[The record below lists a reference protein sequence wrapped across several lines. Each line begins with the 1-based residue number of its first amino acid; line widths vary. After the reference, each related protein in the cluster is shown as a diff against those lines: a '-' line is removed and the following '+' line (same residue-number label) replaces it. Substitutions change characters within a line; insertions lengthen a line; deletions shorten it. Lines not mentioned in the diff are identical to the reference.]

1 LRDHDWYCSLAGRA
15 TAHVQSLARVG
26 WPGWALKSGIIG
38 SSGRRWDVC
47 VWRPARMPLVKTEP
61 TAYEGSYECAICW
74 DSCRGDKEILGCVR
88 CPGVRKMHVKCYEGW
103 LAAGKR
109 KGCTQCNGPIS
120 AYVPESA
127 EACVIVIE
135 SDEEPAT
142 MEPVSKKLQAKTAA
156 GLSEP
161 LETGPNARCS
171 AFGLRS
177 DADMLEGIYIY
188 SSAQQWQSLA

>member
-1 LRDHDWYCSLAGRA
+1 MSPNSAGDPK
-15 TAHVQSLARVG
+15 LG
-26 WPGWALKSGIIG
+26 
-38 SSGRRWDVC
+38 GRRWDQF

-74 DSCRGDKEILGCVR
+74 DSCRGDKEIFGCVR

-109 KGCTQCNGPIS
+109 KGCTQCAGPIS